1 VAGSAPSTEAYRGF
15 HAELIART
23 VTMAGV
29 IAVLDLLLTAY
40 LIALVTV
47 VLN

>member
-1 VAGSAPSTEAYRGF
+1 MKAQNRAGF
-15 HAELIART
+15 
-23 VTMAGV
+23 